1 MKKLTAAL
9 LALLTAASMTACG
22 KTEEVPEDTSAAETT
37 AAADAE
43 ETEETSAESETE
55 SEKSEETKAETEE
68 TTETA
73 EEVSE
78 KSENEAAIE
87 DVIKTYAES
96 DDKGGQDYHYYDDKL
111 LYTHWFEGKWGS
123 AYIDLNTY
131 TAERITD
138 DTSKEWY
145 TYYDNGSVYSVYR
158 GKIRS
163 LDEDGN
169 VIASFVDDN
178 QQMLQMQCLSDG
190 NAILDFYDVDAGTHA
205 WGIYNS
211 KLELVKELPKL
222 TEDAGHGE
230 TKNFDIESIYKV
242 LGNRAFVKYKN
253 GVEKV
258 LDLDT
263 MELSDLEDRNYLFS
277 DNYRYKLVGKYFWDA
292 GTLFDAELYKTYD
305 YIFQDY
311 DAIFVTD
318 KNFYYAADNNLYRYV
333 NENEGEL
340 VYDGSA
346 SKSNYGAVSED
357 HFIVYDDAGTFLVDM
372 ATGEEHKITLNE

>member
-1 MKKLTAAL
+1 MSEGNIQGIMDVTLEKLRAMVDADTIIGTPVKADNFTL
-9 LALLTAASMTACG
+9 IPVSKVSFGLATGSDFPSKSGAQMFGGGSGAGASV
-22 KTEEVPEDTSAAETT
+22 VPVAFI
-37 AAADAE
+37 
-43 ETEETSAESETE
+43 
-55 SEKSEETKAETEE
+55 
-68 TTETA
+68 
-73 EEVSE
+73 
-78 KSENEAAIE
+78 AINGDE
-87 DVIKTYAES
+87 IKMLPVYN
-96 DDKGGQDYHYYDDKL
+96 
-111 LYTHWFEGKWGS
+111 
-123 AYIDLNTY
+123 DLNTFDK
-131 TAERITD
+131 AINMMPDLIEKAKGLFKRQ
-138 DTSKEWY
+138 E
-145 TYYDNGSVYSVYR
+145 
-158 GKIRS
+158 IRF
-163 LDEDGN
+163 DEDGN

-230 TKNFDIESIYKV
+230 TKDFDIESINKV
-242 LGNRAFVKYKN
+242 LGNRAFVNYKN
-253 GVEKV
+253 GVKKV

-277 DNYRYKLVGKYFWDA
+277 DSYHYKLVGKYFWDA